1 MDFLVTNS
9 RPVKVLKNNLFFLR
23 FFESLQ
29 RRTYITPTSYLEL
42 IKTFKKLLEKKR
54 FDLLSLK
61 NRYIIGL
68 EKLANTEDSINEMK
82 SYLIEKQPVLEKHQE
97 VSINVI

>member
-1 MDFLVTNS
+1 M
-9 RPVKVLKNNLFFLR
+9 R
-23 FFESLQ
+23 

-68 EKLANTEDSINEMK
+68 EKLGNTEESINDMQI
-82 SYLIEKQPVLEKHQE
+82 YLIDKQPILEKHQE
-97 VSINVI
+97 VLDYFFHQKAHFTVQ